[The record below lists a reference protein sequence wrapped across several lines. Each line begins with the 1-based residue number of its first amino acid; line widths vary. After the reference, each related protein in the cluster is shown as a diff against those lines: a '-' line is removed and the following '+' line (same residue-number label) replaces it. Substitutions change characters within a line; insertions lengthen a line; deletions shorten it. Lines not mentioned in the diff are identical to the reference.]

1 MRAVAFVL
9 AAAAPYRASA
19 LLDHGAR
26 RALRSRR
33 LRGATFGL
41 VTRTSPSDANAMYY
55 PQQAYGKSVA
65 IDGDIAVVGA
75 PGDSNEKGAA
85 YVLRTTD
92 GGATYVEL
100 AKLTAS
106 DRYSVAGEHRFGWS
120 VAIDGDTIVVGAPG
134 TVVWD
139 SVDTPGAAYVYRTT
153 DGWASHTELKLTA
166 DDAEE
171 QDGFGGAVAIAGST
185 IVVGAWNQGGG
196 AAYVYRTTDGGGTYP
211 QVAKLSS
218 DCVNVLY
225 PSQPC
230 SGDAFG
236 ASVAISASGDTVVAG
251 AWGHD
256 DAKFDDAG
264 AFSSRVDM
272 GSAYVLR
279 TTDAWSTHTTTKLTA
294 ADAAKGDEFGI
305 SVAIDGDTVVVGAWK
320 DDDTGSA
327 YVFRASDGTQLAKV
341 TAADGAA
348 GDEFGGSVAVSGDT
362 IVIGAED
369 KDETAYGTHGAAYVY
384 RTSDGGATYS
394 QMDKLAGSDDNGSFG
409 ASVALDGST
418 VLVGESNGED
428 PDGVVFDGSRA
439 RSGVVHVFS
448 SDASLWSSGALG
460 STGSSSNGSSGGSD
474 SNTGAIVAGC
484 VFGAF
489 ALLFVGAVV
498 YFYRLSPEEQAAAK
512 EKFWAAE
519 AEGEKKFW
527 AAEAEGEKQVAA
539 AKEKFWAAEAEGE
552 KQVKALFAKAEAEG
566 EPETAAEEAAP

>member
-9 AAAAPYRASA
+9 AAAAPYQASA

-26 RALRSRR
+26 RALRGRR

-41 VTRTSPSDANAMYY
+41 VTRTSPSDAKAMYS
-55 PQQAYGKSVA
+55 PQQSYGRSVA

-75 PGDSNEKGAA
+75 PGDSREAGAA

-106 DRYSVAGEHRFGWS
+106 DGGYDHRFGWS
-120 VAIDGDTIVVGAPG
+120 VAIDGNTIVVGAPG
-134 TVVWD
+134 TVSQTTTED
-139 SVDTPGAAYVYRTT
+139 IPGAAYVYRTT
-153 DGWASHTELKLTA
+153 DGWASHTEIKLAA
-166 DDAEE
+166 DDADER
-171 QDGFGGAVAIAGST
+171 DGVGGAVAIAGGT
-185 IVVGAWNQGGG
+185 IVVGAWNGNGG

-230 SGDAFG
+230 FYDAFG
-236 ASVAISASGDTVVAG
+236 ASVAISESGDTIVAG

-256 DAKFDDAG
+256 DAKYDAG
-264 AFSSRVDM
+264 TYSASSDM

-279 TTDAWSTHTTTKLTA
+279 TTDDWSTHTTTKLTA

-341 TAADGAA
+341 TAADAA
-348 GDEFGGSVAVSGDT
+348 VGDNFGNSVAISGDT
-362 IVIGAED
+362 IVIGAKR
-369 KDETAYGTHGAAYVY
+369 KDETNFGAHGAAYVY

-409 ASVALDGST
+409 TSVAIDGST
-418 VLVGESNGED
+418 VLVGESGGED

-448 SDASLWSSGALG
+448 SDASLWSSGALD
-460 STGSSSNGSSGGSD
+460 SKGSSSGGSSGGSD
-474 SNTGAIVAGC
+474 SSTGAIVAGC

-527 AAEAEGEKQVAA
+527 AAEAEGEKQV
-539 AKEKFWAAEAEGE
+539 
-552 KQVKALFAKAEAEG
+552 KALFAKAEAEG
-566 EPETAAEEAAP
+566 EPETAAGAAAEEAAP

>member
-26 RALRSRR
+26 RALRGRR

-100 AKLTAS
+100 AKLMAS
-106 DRYSVAGEHRFGWS
+106 DGTYDHRFGWS
-120 VAIDGDTIVVGAPG
+120 VAIDGDTVVVGAPG

-153 DGWASHTELKLTA
+153 DGWASHTEIKLAA
-166 DDAEE
+166 DDADER
-171 QDGFGGAVAIAGST
+171 DGVGGAVAIAGGT
-185 IVVGAWNQGGG
+185 IVVGAWNGNGG

-230 SGDAFG
+230 FYDAFG
-236 ASVAISASGDTVVAG
+236 ASVAISESGDTIVAG
-251 AWGHD
+251 AWGHN
-256 DAKFDDAG
+256 DAKYDAG
-264 AFSSRVDM
+264 VYSSSSDM

-279 TTDAWSTHTTTKLTA
+279 TTDDWSTHTTTKLTA

-348 GDEFGGSVAVSGDT
+348 GDEFGGSVAISGDT

-394 QMDKLAGSDDNGSFG
+394 LMDKLAGSDDNGSFG
-409 ASVALDGST
+409 TSVAIDGST
-418 VLVGESNGED
+418 VLVGESGGED
-428 PDGVVFDGSRA
+428 PDGVVFDGMRA

-448 SDASLWSSGALG
+448 SDASLWSSGALD
-460 STGSSSNGSSGGSD
+460 SKGSSSGGSSGGSD
-474 SNTGAIVAGC
+474 SSTGAIVAGC

-519 AEGEKKFW
+519 AEGEK
-527 AAEAEGEKQVAA
+527 QVAA

-566 EPETAAEEAAP
+566 EPEAAAEEAAP

>member
-26 RALRSRR
+26 RALRGRR

-41 VTRTSPSDANAMYY
+41 VTRTSPSDAKAMYS
-55 PQQAYGKSVA
+55 PQQSYGRSVA
-65 IDGDIAVVGA
+65 IDGDFAVVGA
-75 PGDSNEKGAA
+75 PGDSREAGAA

-120 VAIDGDTIVVGAPG
+120 VAIDGNTIVVGAPG
-134 TVVWD
+134 TVDWD

-153 DGWASHTELKLTA
+153 DGWASHTEIKLTA

-171 QDGFGGAVAIAGST
+171 RDGFGGAVAIAGNT

-236 ASVAISASGDTVVAG
+236 ASVAISESGDTIVAG

-264 AFSSRVDM
+264 AYSASSAM

-279 TTDAWSTHTTTKLTA
+279 TTDDWSTHTTTKLTA

-341 TAADGAA
+341 TASDGAA
-348 GDEFGGSVAVSGDT
+348 GDKFGNSVAIAGDT
-362 IVIGAED
+362 IVVGAKR
-369 KDETAYGTHGAAYVY
+369 KDETNFGAHGAAYVY

-409 ASVALDGST
+409 TSVAIDGST
-418 VLVGESNGED
+418 VLVGESGGED

-448 SDASLWSSGALG
+448 SDASLWWSSAALD
-460 STGSSSNGSSGGSD
+460 SKGSSSSYSSGGSSGGSD

-519 AEGEKKFW
+519 AEGEK
-527 AAEAEGEKQVAA
+527 QVAA

-566 EPETAAEEAAP
+566 EPEAAAEEAAP

>member
-9 AAAAPYRASA
+9 AYQASA

-26 RALRSRR
+26 RALRGRR

-41 VTRTSPSDANAMYY
+41 VTRTSPSDANPMASLQY
-55 PQQAYGKSVA
+55 YGKSVA

-75 PGDSNEKGAA
+75 FGDSREAGAA

-106 DRYSVAGEHRFGWS
+106 DGGYDHRFGWS
-120 VAIDGDTIVVGAPG
+120 VAIDGNTIVVGAPG
-134 TVVWD
+134 TVSQTTTED
-139 SVDTPGAAYVYRTT
+139 IPGAAYVYRTT
-153 DGWASHTELKLTA
+153 DGWASHTEIKLAA
-166 DDAEE
+166 DDADER
-171 QDGFGGAVAIAGST
+171 DGVGGAVAIAGGT
-185 IVVGAWNQGGG
+185 IVVGAWNGNGG

-236 ASVAISASGDTVVAG
+236 ASVAISESGDTIVAG

-256 DAKFDDAG
+256 DAKLDDAG
-264 AFSSRVDM
+264 AYSASTDM

-279 TTDAWSTHTTTKLTA
+279 TTDDWSTHTTTKLTA

-348 GDEFGGSVAVSGDT
+348 GDEFGGSVAISGDT
-362 IVIGAED
+362 IVIGAKR
-369 KDETAYGTHGAAYVY
+369 KDETNFGAHGAAYVY

-394 QMDKLAGSDDNGSFG
+394 LMDKLAGSDDNGSFG
-409 ASVALDGST
+409 TSVAIDGST
-418 VLVGESNGED
+418 VLVGESYGED

-448 SDASLWSSGALG
+448 SDASLWSSGALD
-460 STGSSSNGSSGGSD
+460 SKGSSSGGSSGGSD
-474 SNTGAIVAGC
+474 SSTGAIVAGC

-527 AAEAEGEKQVAA
+527 AAEAEGEKQV
-539 AKEKFWAAEAEGE
+539 
-552 KQVKALFAKAEAEG
+552 KALFAKAEAG
-566 EPETAAEEAAP
+566 GPETPAEEAAP